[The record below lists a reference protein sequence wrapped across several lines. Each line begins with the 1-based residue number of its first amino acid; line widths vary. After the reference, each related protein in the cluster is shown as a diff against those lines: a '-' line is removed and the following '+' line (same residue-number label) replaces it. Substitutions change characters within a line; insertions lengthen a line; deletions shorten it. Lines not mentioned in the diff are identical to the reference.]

1 MNTSRIP
8 SPLRDNPRRR
18 FLPSLLLATWFLLVV
33 PCVAQTCDYT
43 VSSLADSGTGS
54 LRAGL
59 ADTTVANICFGVQ
72 GTITLNSALPIT
84 QPVTITG
91 TGVTLSGNNQVGIFV
106 ITASAVRVNG
116 LTLTNGNA
124 LYGGAVWL
132 QQGDATFIATTIT
145 GNTAA
150 VGGGVYNSGALTLS
164 QCTISSNTTTD
175 GGGGGISNAY
185 YGTLS
190 LSGSTVSG
198 NSSSGLQGGGLDN
211 SGTAQIAGGIFSNNQ
226 GGQGG
231 AIFNEPG
238 AQLPISQGTTFTGN
252 TVSGDGGAIYNNG
265 TTTISQALFNGNQ
278 AQSLTSAISCG
289 GALCNQAMATITE
302 STFTGNT
309 TSGSGGAISNRGNG
323 VITLGDDTITGNTAT
338 TVSSGLDIENAP
350 TPTINNTIIAGN
362 TVLPESSTSDCNGCA
377 TINGAGN
384 LIGVTV
390 DLGPLANNGGPTQT
404 IMPLPGGSAIGAG
417 VPAATTDTTDQR
429 GFSRLSPTGTIDVG
443 AVQTHYGSVA
453 FVAQPTNVLVSQAIT
468 PAVAVQVVETDGAIT
483 NYPLGVPVTI
493 SLLDSQSAPVSGALT
508 GTLTQSPTSNGG
520 VIEAVF
526 ADLSVNTTGIYKLF
540 ATDAVTGN
548 SSSANPA
555 YSATSNTFD
564 VLLPITLAWQPAPL
578 TYGPIP
584 QSELNATATIN
595 GTPAAGT
602 FVYTFVASAAT
613 INPGQIYPAGTY
625 PVQVTFTPAGSTI
638 PYTLKTTL
646 QVNQATPVLTWSTPA
661 PIYTSTPLSATQ
673 LNATAT
679 GVTGAALPGT
689 FVYNPAAG
697 ATLTAGAQVLKTT
710 FTPTDTT
717 NYSTATAQ
725 VTIQVNAVAAATIAL
740 QESANPITFG
750 QNETLTATVAGSDGK
765 PFSGGT
771 ASFTSDGNAIS
782 SATVA
787 NGSAAVIVSS
797 LTAGTHQI
805 GVSYTNGS
813 QAEPL
818 TTSASLTVTKA
829 TPVLTWPTPT
839 PIFTVTPLSGSQLNA
854 TAAGA
859 NGASLPGTFVY
870 SPTAGTNLPAG
881 SQTLSTT
888 FTPTDAVDYN
898 IATAQVTIQV
908 SYARIAITS
917 VSPGTALLGTVP
929 LPITITGTG
938 FTSTA
943 EVEINGTAVAT
954 TVLSSTALSASIPA
968 ANLAKAA
975 TLNLSVYD
983 PVSKFASNIYSFVV
997 TAPTPNI
1004 TFSIPPNTVSGEQ
1017 PTVTIG
1023 LNTPYPSD
1031 LQGTLTLTFAPN
1043 ASNGIDDPAIQFSTG
1058 GRTLSFTVPANS
1070 TATPQVALQTG
1081 TVAGT
1086 ITVTLALTAGGVDV
1100 TPAGLTPITL
1110 VIAASAPTITSVSFT
1125 NSDQGQ
1131 ITVIVSGFSNTREV
1145 TQAEFVFSGSG
1156 AGSLRSSKVDVSASG
1171 LFTPWYSSSA
1181 SDQFGSEFTYTQN
1194 FQLSK
1199 PDAGVTGVAVTLA
1212 NSVGTSGSVNSQ

>member
-8 SPLRDNPRRR
+8 STFRGNPRRWL
-18 FLPSLLLATWFLLVV
+18 LPSLLLAISLLLAVR
-33 PCVAQTCDYT
+33 CVAQTCDYS

-59 ADTTVANICFGVQ
+59 ADSAVANICFGVQ
-72 GTITLNSALPIT
+72 GTITLNSALAIT
-84 QPVTITG
+84 QSVTITG
-91 TGVTLSGNNQVGIFV
+91 SGVTISGNNQVGIFV

-132 QQGDATFIATTIT
+132 QQGDATFVATTIA

-164 QCTISSNTTTD
+164 QCAITNNTTSD
-175 GGGGGISNAY
+175 GGGGGIVNDF

-190 LSGSTVSG
+190 MSGSTVSG
-198 NSSSGLQGGGLDN
+198 NSSGGLQGGGLDN
-211 SGTAQIAGGIFSNNQ
+211 SGNAQIVGGTFSNNQ
-226 GGQGG
+226 ASQGG
-231 AIFNEPG
+231 AIYNEIG
-238 AQLPISQGTTFTGN
+238 GQLPISAGTTFSGN
-252 TVSGDGGAIYNNG
+252 IASADGGAIYNIG

-278 AQSLTSAISCG
+278 AQSSSSLISCG

-309 TSGSGGAISNRGNG
+309 TSGGGGAISNQGNG
-323 VITLGDDTITGNTAT
+323 VITLGDDTITGNTAAT
-338 TVSSGLDIENAP
+338 AGSGLDIENAP

-362 TVLPESSTSDCNGCA
+362 TILPESSNSDCNGCT
-377 TINGAGN
+377 TINGTGN
-384 LIGVTV
+384 LIAVTV

-404 IMPLPGGSAIGAG
+404 MMPLPGSSAIAAG
-417 VPAATTDTTDQR
+417 DPSANADQTDQR
-429 GFSRLSPTGTIDVG
+429 GFSRLSSTGTIDVG

-453 FVAQPTNVLVSQAIT
+453 FLTQPSNALVSQTIAPAI
-468 PAVAVQVVETDGAIT
+468 AVQVVETDGATT
-483 NYPLGVPVTI
+483 NYPLGVPVTL

-508 GTLTQSPTSNGG
+508 GTLTQYPTNNGG

-526 ADLSVNTTGIYKLF
+526 PDLSVNTTGIYRLF
-540 ATDAVTGN
+540 ATDAIAGN

-564 VLLPITLAWQPAPL
+564 VLLPITLTWQPAPL
-578 TYGPIP
+578 TYSPMP

-595 GTPAAGT
+595 GTPASGT
-602 FVYTFVASAAT
+602 FVYTFVTSAAT
-613 INPGQIYPAGTY
+613 INVGQVYPVGSY
-625 PVQVTFTPAGSTI
+625 QVQVTFTPAGSTI

-646 QVNQATPVLTWSTPA
+646 QVNRATPVLTWPTPA
-661 PIYTSTPLSATQ
+661 PIYTSTPLSSTQ
-673 LNATAT
+673 LNATAM

-697 ATLTAGAQVLKTT
+697 ATLTAGAQVLDTT
-710 FTPTDTT
+710 FTSSDTT
-717 NYSTATAQ
+717 NYTTATAQ
-725 VTIQVNAVAAATIAL
+725 VTIQVNAVTAATIAL
-740 QESANPITFG
+740 QESINPITFG
-750 QNETLTATVAGSDGK
+750 QNETFTATVVGNDGK

-771 ASFTSDGNAIS
+771 ASFTSDGNSIG

-787 NGSAAVIVSS
+787 NGSASVSLSS
-797 LTAGTHQI
+797 LSAGTHEI

-818 TTSASLTVTKA
+818 TASAALTVTKA
-829 TPVLTWPTPT
+829 TPVLSWPTPA
-839 PIFTVTPLSGSQLNA
+839 PIFTVTPLSSTQLDA
-854 TAAGA
+854 TAAGVD
-859 NGASLPGTFVY
+859 GASLLGTFVY
-870 SPTAGTNLPAG
+870 SPAAGVLLPAG

-908 SYARIAITS
+908 GYARIAITS
-917 VSPGTALLGTVP
+917 VSPGTTSLGTTP

-943 EVEINGTAVAT
+943 ELEINGTAVAT
-954 TVLSSTALSASIPA
+954 TVLSNTALTATIPA
-968 ANLAKAA
+968 ANLSKAA
-975 TLNLSVYD
+975 TLSLSVYD
-983 PVSKFASNIYSFVV
+983 PASKFLSNVYQFVV
-997 TAPTPNI
+997 TAPAPNI
-1004 TFSIPPNTVSGEQ
+1004 TFSIPPTTTSGEQ

-1023 LNTPYPSD
+1023 LNSPYPSD
-1031 LQGTLTLTFAPN
+1031 LQGTLTLTFAPSG
-1043 ASNGIDDPAIQFSTG
+1043 SNGIDDEAIQFSTG
-1058 GRTLSFTVPANS
+1058 GRTLNFTVPAGS
-1070 TATPQVALQTG
+1070 TSTPQVALQTG

-1086 ITVTLALTAGGVDV
+1086 ITVTLTFTAGGADV

-1110 VIAASAPTITSVSFT
+1110 VIAASAPVITRVSFT
-1125 NSDQGQ
+1125 NNDQGQ
-1131 ITVIVSGFSNTREV
+1131 ITVTVSGFSNTREV
-1145 TQAEFVFSGSG
+1145 SQAEFVFSGSG
-1156 AGSLRSSKVDVSASG
+1156 ADSLRSSKVDIPATG
-1171 LFTPWYSSSA
+1171 LFGPWYSSST
-1181 SDQFGSEFTYTQN
+1181 SDQFGSAFTYTQN

-1199 PDAGVTGVAVTLA
+1199 PDAGVTGVAVTLS